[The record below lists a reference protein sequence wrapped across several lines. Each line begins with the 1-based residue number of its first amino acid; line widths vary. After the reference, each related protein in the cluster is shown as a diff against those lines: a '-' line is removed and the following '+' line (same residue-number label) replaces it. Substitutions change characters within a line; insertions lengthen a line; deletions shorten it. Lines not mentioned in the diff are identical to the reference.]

1 MATLGGSGNGQFPRL
16 VTGYGAAALS
26 VYFLILYRSDI
37 PIVAT
42 SIYFIL
48 VCITDTNKAKIPN
61 ILNLSLALFG
71 LIYGYTLQGWG
82 GLFGHS
88 LLGMSLGLIL
98 LMIPYLMGGFGA
110 GDVKALGALG
120 AVTGPEAILYIFVY
134 MALWGGVMA
143 VLHYMFNRDLV
154 GKARDILRTLQ
165 SSTIALDPSEL
176 TPTKV
181 ETLRFPYA
189 AAIAFGY
196 YTYIT
201 CGQFP

>member
-1 MATLGGSGNGQFPRL
+1 MGGSGNGQFPRL

-37 PIVAT
+37 PIVAI

-48 VCITDTNKAKIPN
+48 VCITDTKKAKIPN
-61 ILNLSLALFG
+61 LLNLSLALFG
-71 LIYGYTLQGWG
+71 LVYNFISYGWEGF
-82 GLFGHS
+82 FGHS
-88 LLGMSLGLIL
+88 LLGMFLGLML
-98 LMIPYLMGGFGA
+98 LMIPHLMGGFGA

-120 AVTGPEAILYIFVY
+120 AVTGPEAILYIFIY
-134 MALWGGVMA
+134 MALWGGAMA
-143 VLHYMFNRDLV
+143 VLHYIFNKDIV

-165 SSTIALDPSEL
+165 TSTISLDPSEL

-189 AAIAFGY
+189 AAIALGY

-201 CGQFP
+201 CGKFP

>member
-1 MATLGGSGNGQFPRL
+1 MGGSGNGRLPRI
-16 VTGYGAAALS
+16 VTGYGAAILS

-42 SIYFIL
+42 SIYFFL

-61 ILNLSLALFG
+61 LLNLCLVLFG
-71 LIYGYTLQGWG
+71 FTYSSILHGWE
-82 GLFGHS
+82 GLFEHS
-88 LLGMSLGLIL
+88 LLGMALGLML

-134 MALWGGVMA
+134 MALWGGTMA
-143 VLHYMFNRDLV
+143 ILHYIFNKDLV

-165 SSTIALDPSEL
+165 TSAIALDASEL

-196 YTYIT
+196 FTYII
-201 CGQFP
+201 CGQVS